1 MYQILAVSTSS
12 ITSRAFSDKNIDDE
26 FILRNYV
33 VTFDI
38 SVGVTFGRIHVFCRS
53 WSQWDKKQT
62 ERVPKFLNSIFFINK
77 WRPKIFNWE
86 EVPDKKSSNTSSSC
100 VYQTDGTST
109 FAWNSCKGLFQMD
122 LMVPYFPD
130 TGSCPSSP
138 DPRGSGSRVP
148 GVRVSRD
155 DNATPRAPC
164 RAWECEPRSGVTRG
178 NKM

>member
-86 EVPDKKSSNTSSSC
+86 EIPNKKSSNTSSSC

-109 FAWNSCKGLFQMD
+109 FARNSCKGLFQNI
-122 LMVPYFPD
+122 FC
-130 TGSCPSSP
+130 GSIF
-138 DPRGSGSRVP
+138 SGHRVP
-148 GVRVSRD
+148 PLIARPPGLRV
-155 DNATPRAPC
+155 PCPGRAC
-164 RAWECEPRSGVTRG
+164 VEGW
-178 NKM
+178 

>member
-33 VTFDI
+33 VTFNI
-38 SVGVTFGRIHVFCRS
+38 SVDVTFGRIHVFCCS

-77 WRPKIFNWE
+77 WHPKIFNWE
-86 EVPDKKSSNTSSSC
+86 EITRSR
-100 VYQTDGTST
+100 QTPRPHVCIRLTEPQLSQEILARD
-109 FAWNSCKGLFQMD
+109 FFKIYFV
-122 LMVPYFPD
+122 VPYFPD
-130 TGSCPSSP
+130 TGSRPSSP